1 MSRLQTWGET
11 TFPWGNDPYTWEGA
25 HQVLMSQ
32 LTWEGALLTWGDN
45 PYTWG
50 DIQLVTEAA
59 DAIITG
65 EKIFGGGR
73 SKRARQQ
80 ELDKWL
86 DQEPAKKKRLIKLVA
101 TVGGQ
106 QYVETKEV
114 EEVKVNIEDV
124 ELSIKEIFVN
134 LIMEK
139 KDV

>member
-59 DAIITG
+59 EVIITG
-65 EKIFGGGR
+65 GDAGLE
-73 SKRARQQ
+73 
-80 ELDKWL
+80 EWL
-86 DQEPAKKKRLIKLVA
+86 RQEPKKKKRLIKLVA

-124 ELSIKEIFVN
+124 ELLIKEIFVN

>member
-1 MSRLQTWGET
+1 MSQLNWGEANLTWG
-11 TFPWGNDPYTWEGA
+11 NNPYTWEGA

-59 DAIITG
+59 EVIITG
-65 EKIFGGGR
+65 GDTGLE
-73 SKRARQQ
+73 
-80 ELDKWL
+80 EWL
-86 DQEPAKKKRLIKLVA
+86 RQEPKKKKRLIKLVA

-124 ELSIKEIFVN
+124 ELLIKEIFVN

>member
-1 MSRLQTWGET
+1 MSQLNWGEANLTWG
-11 TFPWGNDPYTWEGA
+11 NNPYTWEGA

-59 DAIITG
+59 EVIITG
-65 EKIFGGGR
+65 GDAGLE
-73 SKRARQQ
+73 
-80 ELDKWL
+80 EWL
-86 DQEPAKKKRLIKLVA
+86 RQEPKKKKRLIKLVA

-124 ELSIKEIFVN
+124 ELLIKEIFVN

>member
-1 MSRLQTWGET
+1 MSQLNWGEANLTWG
-11 TFPWGNDPYTWEGA
+11 NNPYTWEGA

-59 DAIITG
+59 EVIITG
-65 EKIFGGGR
+65 GDVGLE
-73 SKRARQQ
+73 
-80 ELDKWL
+80 EWL
-86 DQEPAKKKRLIKLVA
+86 RQEPKKKKRLIKLVA

-124 ELSIKEIFVN
+124 ELLIKEIFVN